1 VWGNWGGVWDMV
13 GVGNLLYNG
22 HGSFKN
28 LSSTLL
34 QLTILECVCFH
45 VNIKIN

>member
-1 VWGNWGGVWDMV
+1 MCGNWGGVWDMA

-28 LSSTLL
+28 LSSTPL
-34 QLTILECVCFH
+34 QLKISECVCFH
-45 VNIKIN
+45 VNIKN